1 MNTTILFAAIA
12 GVALIWYVVSSI
24 MIYNELKKRNIR
36 VNFIFIRFMIIP
48 YANKYKELTMK
59 ETGKVGSLF
68 YHWVISIN
76 VTLVFA
82 IAAIIKKWCDYEKF
96 N

>member
-1 MNTTILFAAIA
+1 MNITIFIVVIA
-12 GVALIWYVVSSI
+12 VIALIWYVVSSI
-24 MIYNELKKRNIR
+24 MIYNELKKRNVR

-48 YANKYKELTMK
+48 YANKYREITKKES
-59 ETGKVGSLF
+59 GKVGSLF

-82 IAAIIKKWCDYEKF
+82 AAAIISKVA
-96 N
+96 

>member
-1 MNTTILFAAIA
+1 MNITIFFVVIA
-12 GVALIWYVVSSI
+12 VIALIWYVVSSI
-24 MIYNELKKRNIR
+24 MIYNELKKRNVR

-48 YANKYKELTMK
+48 YANKYKEITKK

-82 IAAIIKKWCDYEKF
+82 AAAIISKVA
-96 N
+96 

>member
-1 MNTTILFAAIA
+1 MNITIFIVVIA
-12 GVALIWYVVSSI
+12 VIALIWYVVSSI
-24 MIYNELKKRNIR
+24 MIYNELKKRNVR

-48 YANKYKELTMK
+48 YANKYREITKK

-82 IAAIIKKWCDYEKF
+82 AAAIISKVA
-96 N
+96 

>member
-1 MNTTILFAAIA
+1 MNITIFFVVIA
-12 GVALIWYVVSSI
+12 VIALIWYVVSSI
-24 MIYNELKKRNIR
+24 MIYNELKKNVR

-48 YANKYKELTMK
+48 YANKYREITKK

-82 IAAIIKKWCDYEKF
+82 AAAIISKVA
-96 N
+96 

>member
-1 MNTTILFAAIA
+1 MNITIFFVVIA
-12 GVALIWYVVSSI
+12 VIALIWYVVSSI
-24 MIYNELKKRNIR
+24 MIYNELKKRNVR

-48 YANKYKELTMK
+48 YANKYREITKK
-59 ETGKVGSLF
+59 ETDKVGSLF

-82 IAAIIKKWCDYEKF
+82 AAAIISKVA
-96 N
+96 

>member
-1 MNTTILFAAIA
+1 MNITIFFVVIA
-12 GVALIWYVVSSI
+12 VIALIWYVVSSI
-24 MIYNELKKRNIR
+24 MIYNELKKRNVR

-48 YANKYKELTMK
+48 YANKYREITKKES
-59 ETGKVGSLF
+59 GKVGSLF

-82 IAAIIKKWCDYEKF
+82 AAAIISKVA
-96 N
+96 

>member
-1 MNTTILFAAIA
+1 MNITIFFVVIA
-12 GVALIWYVVSSI
+12 VIALIWYVVSSI
-24 MIYNELKKRNIR
+24 MIYNELKKRNVR

-48 YANKYKELTMK
+48 YANKYREITKK

-82 IAAIIKKWCDYEKF
+82 AAAIISKVA
-96 N
+96 

>member
-1 MNTTILFAAIA
+1 MNITIFFAVIA
-12 GVALIWYVVSSI
+12 GIALIWYVVSSI
-24 MIYNELKKRNIR
+24 MIYNELKKRNVR

-48 YANKYKELTMK
+48 YANRYKEITKK

-68 YHWVISIN
+68 YHWLISIN

-82 IAAIIKKWCDYEKF
+82 AVAIISKVA
-96 N
+96 

>member
-1 MNTTILFAAIA
+1 MSLSIFFAGIA
-12 GVALIWYVVSSI
+12 GIALIWYVVSSI
-24 MIYNELKKRNIR
+24 MIYSELNKRNVR

-48 YANKYKELTMK
+48 YANKYKEITKK

-76 VTLVFA
+76 IALVFA
-82 IAAIIKKWCDYEKF
+82 IAAIISKMA
-96 N
+96 

>member
-1 MNTTILFAAIA
+1 MMENEMSLTIFFAVIA
-12 GVALIWYVVSSI
+12 GIALIRYVVSSI

-48 YANKYKELTMK
+48 YLNNYKEITQK
-59 ETGKVGSLF
+59 ETGRVGSLF

-76 VTLVFA
+76 VTLVFTLA
-82 IAAIIKKWCDYEKF
+82 VIISKVV
-96 N
+96 